1 MSSPT
6 FTRIFTGVI
15 IGIVGIG
22 SAVLSPGIAGFALLT
37 LCVLLAAH
45 ELLTMSPAR
54 QNRPLV
60 MTTAVMCVLGP
71 LTAGFLPEYLAL
83 WCVAG
88 ILTPMLLVLFQP
100 TRLATAF
107 QEVTSA
113 GFAFLY
119 VGGLGTMATVLTC
132 IPEYGSWALLSL
144 IATSWA
150 SDTTAY
156 FGGRFF
162 GKSKLY
168 EAVSPKKTWAGAWFG
183 LAGAIGGV
191 CIVNA
196 LFDSPLSWTAVI
208 LMGAVGGVAEQV
220 GDLAE
225 SMLKRSA
232 GVKDS
237 GTLLPGHGGV
247 LDRIDGML
255 YAAPVVFFFYA
266 FPWFNI

>member
-6 FTRIFTGVI
+6 FTRIFTGII

-22 SAVLSPGIAGFALLT
+22 SAVFSPDIAGYGLLT

-45 ELLTMSPAR
+45 EFLLMSPAR
-54 QNRPLV
+54 QNRPLTMV
-60 MTTAVMCVLGP
+60 TSVLCVLGP
-71 LTAGFLPEYLAL
+71 LMAGFLPEYLVL
-83 WCVAG
+83 WCILG
-88 ILTPMLLVLFQP
+88 ILLPMVLVLFQP
-100 TRLATAF
+100 NRLPTAF
-107 QEVTSA
+107 QEVTAA
-113 GFAFLY
+113 GFGFLY
-119 VGGLGTMATVLTC
+119 VGGLGTIATLLTR

-162 GKSKLY
+162 GRSKLY

-196 LFDSPLSWTAVI
+196 LFDSPLSWGTVI
-208 LMGAVGGVAEQV
+208 LMGAIGGVAEQV

-266 FPWFNI
+266 FPWSHI